1 MIRIVRILLIGTV
14 FLSTSYAQPNKGI
27 QYQPKKIKVMMMG
40 NDSTGMMNQMPGMG
54 MMMKREVIP
63 VTDGIIVVLG
73 NKLLKYDNNLNLKQE
88 LLLQLDER
96 DMRMMIEQMQ
106 KMRSVYQE
114 MMRPE
119 QGQQR

>member
-1 MIRIVRILLIGTV
+1 MIRAVSSLLMVISIMTIAI
-14 FLSTSYAQPNKGI
+14 AQPSKGI
-27 QYQPKKIKVMMMG
+27 QYQIKKQNVMMMG
-40 NDSTGMMNQMPGMG
+40 ADSTGMMNHMMGMG

-63 VTDGIIVVLG
+63 VADGIIVVLG

-88 LLLQLDER
+88 LLLQLDES

>member
-1 MIRIVRILLIGTV
+1 MIRIVRSLLIGTTI
-14 FLSTSYAQPNKGI
+14 LTAIYAQPNKGI
-27 QYQPKKIKVMMMG
+27 QYQIKKQNVMMMG
-40 NDSTGMMNQMPGMG
+40 NDSAGMMNHMLGMG
-54 MMMKREVIP
+54 MMMKRDVIP
-63 VTDGIIVVLG
+63 VADGIIVVLG